1 LFHATFFLLLLR
13 VTGPAACCLMPRPGG
28 GGHHQAHI
36 DSLVTDLLPHH
47 RGFFAPSTSLND
59 NCSNVVGRN
68 KCPA

>member
-1 LFHATFFLLLLR
+1 
-13 VTGPAACCLMPRPGG
+13 MPRPGG
-28 GGHHQAHI
+28 DDHPQAYS
-36 DSLVTDLLPHH
+36 DSLVTDLLLHH